1 MKKLN
6 LIFLFSLFLIFINVN
21 SHTIFPNPKSNQE
34 KICNNRTNPSLEVCK
49 SIEPAD
55 KQEACCFITYK
66 DKETEEEFSRC
77 GYLENTEYGIKV
89 YKHIWAQY
97 KQIKVLCESY
107 YNGRFISISL
117 LIIFLFI

>member
-1 MKKLN
+1 MKN
-6 LIFLFSLFLIFINVN
+6 VFYFLITISLIINIKTTSLNDNKTSCYKLQGEVASKEN
-21 SHTIFPNPKSNQE
+21 
-34 KICNNRTNPSLEVCK
+34 CNGIYVGYNEQYDS
-49 SIEPAD
+49 
-55 KQEACCFITYK
+55 CCFITYK